1 MIDLGSRKLPFNV
14 MLFLCSLTN
23 AELQSGK
30 QSGAKIA
37 RCQLF
42 ERPTF

>member
-23 AELQSGK
+23 AELQSAK
-30 QSGAKIA
+30 QSGAKTA
-37 RCQLF
+37 GCQLF
-42 ERPTF
+42 EKQTF